1 MLNLFGYGIMKMK
14 DKIQPF
20 VAWAGGK
27 SQLLPEI
34 ESEIKRAG
42 QFDTYYEPFVGG
54 GAVLFDLLPKK
65 AVINDYNEEL
75 INAYKIIQINVEKLI
90 KELANYKNTAEDYYA
105 IRALDRKSDYQKL
118 DNIKK
123 AARFIYL
130 NKTSYNALYRVN
142 KKGYFNAAYGK
153 RKKAQILNKSNLML
167 VHEYLSDNQTTIY
180 NNDFAEVLEKVEPNS
195 LVYLDP
201 PYVPLTDTAN
211 FTGYTANRFNK
222 ADQERLAK
230 ACQHLDEI
238 GAKFIASNSDTKLVH
253 ELYQQFNIRTVYA
266 KRYINVNGKKRN
278 NIKELLITNF

>member
-1 MLNLFGYGIMKMK
+1 MKSMKMK

-75 INAYKIIQINVEKLI
+75 INAYKVIQVNVKKLV
-90 KELANYKNTAEDYYA
+90 KELAIYKNTAKDFYA
-105 IRALDRKSDYQKL
+105 IRALDRKSDYRKS
-118 DNIKK
+118 DRVKK

-142 KKGYFNAAYGK
+142 HKGYFNAAYGK

-167 VHEYLSDNQTTIY
+167 VHEYLSNNQITIY
-180 NNDFAEVLEKVEPNS
+180 NNDFAKVLEQVEPNS

-222 ADQERLAK
+222 SDQERLAK
-230 ACQHLDEI
+230 ACQHLDQI
-238 GAKFIASNSDTKLVH
+238 GAKFIASNSDTELVH